1 MSVECGYDSSKD
13 TLEHIQ
19 KVSQLL
25 NKMVL
30 ELMCR
35 MQSHDASKLRSP
47 EKEIFDA
54 YTPKLKG
61 STYGSEEYKTFLSE
75 MNVALEHHYS
85 FNHHHPEHY
94 EEGIA
99 GMDLIDLVEMICD
112 WKAATTRHANGD
124 IDKSILINKDRF
136 GLSDQVVRILQNT
149 VKRYF

>member
-1 MSVECGYDSSKD
+1 MENYDSTKD
-13 TLEHIQ
+13 TLEHIFN
-19 KVSQLL
+19 VSHKL

-35 MQSHDASKLRSP
+35 MQAHDASKLRSP
-47 EKEIFDA
+47 EKEIFDI

-61 STYGSEEYKTFLSE
+61 SAYGSEEYKTFLSE

-94 EEGIA
+94 QEGFE

-112 WKAATTRHANGD
+112 WEAATEQHVNGS

-136 GLSDQVVRILQNT
+136 GISEQLVRILQNT